1 MQIIDGHQYGTRQDL
16 VEHTG
21 YSTATLSDF
30 WKDRVS
36 NGHPPARIIDG
47 VMHWDV
53 DEWDRWYAEFQRTR
67 RNAAKPIDRSGDPD
81 EELRPADQARVLGLP
96 RNMIAQY
103 RKKPPNGWPK
113 PTRVEDLPA
122 AGCASSVPGG
132 SCGSTTTPPTGSA
145 PPAAVL
151 PPDRTP
157 CADCCRRPGSTARP
171 GRRRH
176 RRRLGGG
183 ARSVRPHLE
192 ADYYRGPQAD
202 AVATG
207 NRIPRAGSA
216 RRCGT

>member
-122 AGCASSVPGG
+122 GGVREFRTRRQLWEYHDTTNRIGTAGRRAA
-132 SCGSTTTPPTGSA
+132 TG
-145 PPAAVL
+145 PDPRVQIAADAL
-151 PPDRTP
+151 AAQPDRAAGDIA
-157 CADCCRRPGSTARP
+157 ADLAEAHGQSVHTWKRIITA
-171 GRRRH
+171 
-176 RRRLGGG
+176 
-183 ARSVRPHLE
+183 
-192 ADYYRGPQAD
+192 
-202 AVATG
+202 
-207 NRIPRAGSA
+207 A
-216 RRCGT
+216 RRQTQ